1 MANRSDGGQ
10 TMPEYQRSATIDA
23 TPDELFDFL
32 SQVENLPKYFSRMTK
47 AHSAT
52 GDEVH
57 VKAKL
62 PPEAN
67 EGDGSQ
73 TVESYAT
80 FSIDADNRA
89 VSWGSENEHHY
100 RGEVQ
105 VSPAGNGAEVIVTL
119 HTEHDDQAINDGI
132 DETLRNIKELVVKN
146 PPLQS

>member
-1 MANRSDGGQ
+1 MEDEI
-10 TMPEYQRSATIDA
+10 MPEYQRSTTIDA

-32 SQVENLPKYFSRMTK
+32 SKVENLPKYFSRMTE

-57 VKAKL
+57 VTAKL
-62 PPEAN
+62 PPEAT

-73 TVESYAT
+73 TVESYAS

-100 RGEVQ
+100 RGELK
-105 VSPAGNGAEVIVTL
+105 VSPAGDDGAEVVVTL
-119 HTEHDDQAINDGI
+119 HTEHDDAAINDGI
-132 DETLRNIKELVVKN
+132 DETLRNIKGLVAKN